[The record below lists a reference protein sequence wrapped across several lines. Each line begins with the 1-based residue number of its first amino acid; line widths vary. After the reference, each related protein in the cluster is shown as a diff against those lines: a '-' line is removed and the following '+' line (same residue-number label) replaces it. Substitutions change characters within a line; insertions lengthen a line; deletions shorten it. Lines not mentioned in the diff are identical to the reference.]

1 MSTIR
6 LSLKNIRCEGCVKSI
21 KTALEKHTNIQE
33 VNVVKETGAVTIKG
47 EGLVNSNIIEELTA
61 LGFQKIK
68 KGFLLSCSLNKKF
81 DKKSRKN
88 KKDLRFNVSP

>member
-6 LSLKNIRCEGCVKSI
+6 LSLKNIGCEGCVKSI

-61 LGFQKIK
+61 LGFPENK
-68 KGFLLSCSLNKKF
+68 KGFFTKLFS
-81 DKKSRKN
+81 
-88 KKDLRFNVSP
+88 